1 MKSQSLPKVLHS
13 FAGRSMLGHVLA
25 ATDTLQPAT
34 TSVVIGHRGE
44 EVAAHLAELQLGRSL
59 SGQPGPLIPVTQ
71 HEQHGTGHAVRVAMQ
86 QLRPDASEETG
97 LVLVVPGDA
106 PLLRGETLAALLAEH
121 AANDAAATMLTSR
134 VADPTGYGRVVRAPD
149 STVAQVVED
158 KDASADQLAITEVS
172 ALVYVFDAPAL
183 RDAVSR
189 LSRENSQQE
198 EYLPEVIS
206 IFVAEGKTVRAL
218 AAPASETA
226 GVNDRIQLSQAH
238 RAYNDRLLAAHML
251 DGVTVIDPATTWVD
265 VDVRLAA
272 DVTLRPN
279 VRLEGATQVAADAVI
294 GPDCTL
300 ADTSVGRASHLR
312 QVVANQARIGAGVT
326 VGPYAYL
333 RPGTELA
340 DEVHVGT
347 FVEIKASDVGFGSKV
362 PHLTYVGDASIG
374 EQSNIGASTVFVNY
388 DGVKKRRSSIGSY
401 ARTGAD
407 NMFVAPV
414 SVGDGAYTAAGS
426 VIAEDVPPGALA
438 IARSR
443 QRNVD
448 GWVAKRRAGT
458 PADRAA
464 QAAQAA
470 QPIADSAHE
479 VRPPEPATEPTSAEP
494 TSAEPTSAE
503 PTNLPHPRDG
513 DF

>member
-1 MKSQSLPKVLHS
+1 MKSRSVPKVLHS

-25 ATDTLQPAT
+25 ATDATQPTQTA
-34 TSVVIGHRGE
+34 VVIGHRGD
-44 EVAAHLAELQLGRSL
+44 EVAAHLAAVQVSRSL
-59 SGQPGPLIPVTQ
+59 SGLPGTLVPVTQ
-71 HEQHGTGHAVRVAMQ
+71 LEQHGTGHAVRVALE
-86 QLRPDASEETG
+86 QLRPDAADEAG

-106 PLLRGETLAALLAEH
+106 PLLRGETLAALVAEH
-121 AANDAAATMLTSR
+121 SANDASATMLTSR
-134 VADPTGYGRVVRAPD
+134 VPDPAGYGRVVRAPD
-149 STVAQVVED
+149 STVAEVVEE
-158 KDASADQLAITEVS
+158 KDASPDQRAINEVS
-172 ALVYVFDAPAL
+172 ALVYLFDAPAL

-189 LSRENSQQE
+189 LSRNNSQQE

-206 IFVAEGKTVRAL
+206 IFVAEGKTVRAVT
-218 AAPASETA
+218 AAACETA

-238 RAYNDRLLAAHML
+238 RSYNDRLLAEHML
-251 DGVTVIDPATTWVD
+251 NGVTIIDPATTWVD
-265 VDVRLAA
+265 VHVRLEA

-279 VRLEGATQVAADAVI
+279 VRLEGATEIAADAII

-300 ADTSVGRASHLR
+300 VDTSVGRASHLR

-333 RPGTELA
+333 RPGTDLA

-374 EQSNIGASTVFVNY
+374 EQSNIGASSVFVNY
-388 DGVKKRRSSIGSY
+388 DGVNKNRSSIGSY

-443 QRNVD
+443 QRNIA
-448 GWVAKRRAGT
+448 GWVAKLRPGT
-458 PADRAA
+458 PADLAARAA
-464 QAAQAA
+464 QAALT
-470 QPIADSAHE
+470 S
-479 VRPPEPATEPTSAEP
+479 EPTSPKP
-494 TSAEPTSAE
+494 TSHQ
-503 PTNLPHPRDG
+503 PHPRDG
-513 DF
+513 ES